1 MEKPGDQ
8 PAPQPTV
15 RVTEKLARYL
25 AKKGLRFV
33 LLDVAFCK
41 SCGGAVGELFA
52 RPVKETEAQTQL
64 AGHPKARRLPCELAT
79 GEPLL
84 VDGRPAEVVVL
95 NPAIGLTDQVTLD
108 LRRVFGIADIQMRG
122 ASYG

>member
-8 PAPQPTV
+8 PAPQPIA

-25 AKKGLRFV
+25 VKKGLRFV

-52 RPVKETEAQTQL
+52 RPVKEAQAQL
-64 AGHPKARRLPCELAT
+64 ASHPKARRLPCELAT

-84 VDGRPAEVVVL
+84 VDGQPVEVVVL
-95 NPAIGLTDQVTLD
+95 NPAIGLADQVTLD

>member
-1 MEKPGDQ
+1 MEKPGDR
-8 PAPQPTV
+8 PAPQPIA

-25 AKKGLRFV
+25 VKKGLRFV

-52 RPVKETEAQTQL
+52 RPAKEAEAQAQL
-64 AGHPKARRLPCELAT
+64 ASHPKARRLPCELAT

-84 VDGRPAEVVVL
+84 VDGQPVEVVVL
-95 NPAIGLTDQVTLD
+95 NPAIGLADLVTLD
-108 LRRVFGIADIQMRG
+108 LRRVFGLADIQVRG